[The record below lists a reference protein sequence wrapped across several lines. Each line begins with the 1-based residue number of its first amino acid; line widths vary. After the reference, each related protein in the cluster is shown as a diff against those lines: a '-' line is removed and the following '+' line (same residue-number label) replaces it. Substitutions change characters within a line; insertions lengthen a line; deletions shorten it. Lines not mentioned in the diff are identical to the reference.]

1 MGSLKLYDTS
11 LSYQTIADQ
20 RAQAY
25 LALSSEEKFYAL
37 LALNRNAVALNG
49 GKPLKTPQG
58 KGLVIKKSFGCKS
71 KKYFSV

>member
-1 MGSLKLYDTS
+1 MGSLKLYDAS
-11 LSYQTIADQ
+11 LCYQTIASQ

-58 KGLVIKKSFGCKS
+58 KGLVIKKL
-71 KKYFSV
+71 